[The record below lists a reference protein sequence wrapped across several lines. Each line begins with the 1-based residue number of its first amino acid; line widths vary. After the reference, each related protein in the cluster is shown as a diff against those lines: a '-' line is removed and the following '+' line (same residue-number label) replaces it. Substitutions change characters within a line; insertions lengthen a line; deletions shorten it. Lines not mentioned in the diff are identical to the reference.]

1 MPNERT
7 EREFRSVLEECKQI
21 FLAKLRDYGPA
32 WRFLRLPAL
41 ADKILI
47 KAKRIRRLGEL
58 GGQGQIPENAE
69 AEYLGIANYCLVAL
83 IVIEAIRRAGSYDV
97 EDLLLE
103 RWSDPNAAT
112 AELDRLV
119 ASTTALLARKNHDYD
134 DAWRDMDLSS
144 YPDEI
149 LSRMA
154 RVKHMA
160 AREASGQV
168 SEALESQFY
177 DTLNYA
183 ALALMRHRYD
193 SPQPHPP

>member
-1 MPNERT
+1 MPDDRT
-7 EREFRSVLEECKQI
+7 ERQFRGVLEECKSV

-58 GGQGQIPENAE
+58 GGQGQIPDSAE
-69 AEYLGIANYCLVAL
+69 AEYIGIANYCLVAL
-83 IVIEAIRRAGSYDV
+83 IVIDAIRRAGPSDV
-97 EDLLLE
+97 EDLLAD
-103 RWSDPNAAT
+103 RWSDPDAAM
-112 AELDRLV
+112 AELDRLI

-160 AREASGQV
+160 MREAPGQV

-183 ALALMRHRYD
+183 ALALVRHRHEAHQG
-193 SPQPHPP
+193 SGA